1 MADAVT
7 NNTQPRTPTPSR
19 GSSQPP
25 SAWSAAS
32 FEAAMDQAAARRQGL
47 EAGERQPKFLK
58 RDDEVEPVRDRADD
72 RNQDDSLSREDR
84 ADKAEGLTA
93 LTGQTAF
100 AGLQAGQI
108 GTVGFTGDAEAMAM
122 MMEKAWL
129 AAQADAAKGMQVQF
143 TDKAFAL
150 AGFGVMRMADGGL
163 SLQLAAHQRSTPE
176 LERALELMRRRLEAK
191 GVHVGDVSVAEVDPD
206 SIHRPVDQAR

>member
-7 NNTQPRTPTPSR
+7 NNSQPRTPTPSR

-25 SAWSAAS
+25 SAWSAGS
-32 FEAAMDQAAARRQGL
+32 FEAAMDQAAARRHAV

-58 RDDEVEPVRDRADD
+58 RDDEVEPVRERSDD
-72 RNQDDSLSREDR
+72 SRQDDKLSGEDGS
-84 ADKAEGLTA
+84 DKAEGLTA
-93 LTGQTAF
+93 LAGQTQF

-163 SLQLAAHQRSTPE
+163 SLQLASHQRSTPE

-191 GVHVGDVSVAEVDPD
+191 GVHLGDVSVAQADPD
-206 SIHRPVDQAR
+206 SLHRPVDQAR